1 MIYLINKPVIQHKIQ
16 RYDQSVEET
25 RAIVKSIVVIA
36 IPIIIGSEIMP
47 IMNMVDTGV
56 IMRRLQATRFQF

>member
-1 MIYLINKPVIQHKIQ
+1 MIYLINKPVIQYKIQ

-56 IMRRLQATRFQF
+56 IMRRLQATGFQF